1 MKPGL
6 DAFYQFLAQ
15 PLRPWS
21 RVALGLLIVPL
32 VLTFTQPLWRI
43 SMIAPQYPTGLSL
56 DIYTHKVEGGRQG
69 ADVNE
74 INTLNHYIGMAHIDR
89 AALSDLDWLP
99 FAFGALII
107 LTLRAA
113 AIGNVSSLVDLT
125 VIGVYF
131 SLFSLGRFGYRLW
144 VMGHNLD
151 PRAPVTL
158 PGFMPPVF
166 GTKQIA
172 NFTVTSLPRLATGF
186 ATLFIAG
193 LVVLLAWHL
202 VTGRRE
208 ALRRAATM

>member
-21 RVALGLLIVPL
+21 RLALGLLIVPL
-32 VLTFTQPLWRI
+32 ALSFTQPLWRI
-43 SMIAPQYPTGLSL
+43 SMIAPQYPAGLSL
-56 DIYTHKVEGGRQG
+56 DIYAHKVEGGRQG

-74 INTLNHYIGMAHIDR
+74 INTLNHYIGMARIDR

-107 LTLRAA
+107 LTLRVA
-113 AIGNVSSLVDLT
+113 AIGNVSALVDLT

-131 SLFSLGRFGYRLW
+131 SLFSLSRFGYRLW

-151 PRAPVTL
+151 PRAPVEI
-158 PGFMPPVF
+158 PGFMPPLL

-172 NFTVTSLPRLATGF
+172 NFTVTSLPRLASGF
-186 ATLFIAG
+186 AAIFVAG
-193 LVVLLAWHL
+193 LVFLLAWHL
-202 VTGRRE
+202 VTGRR
-208 ALRRAATM
+208 AAIRRAEAV